1 MQRVLVA
8 ALAAVDALVA
18 AAAGLVAVLAPFTI
32 VWIAVFG
39 DTNAWGALWPA
50 TTRVW
55 QLGHLVPVRIDA
67 TDHAATLG
75 IPDAG
80 SAFWLSV
87 APLLFAAFTLFFAA
101 RSGRRAVQSG
111 APLIAVPTG
120 IVVFALVATGV
131 QLTSDNPVAIT
142 AAWQAI
148 LLPSAV
154 YAVGAVAG
162 AIKAGWNDGDG
173 GVIDRI
179 QDVVD
184 SWGPAWR
191 DVPTLIARGT
201 SVVIVGL
208 VCASA
213 VLFTILVALGGGE
226 VVTLFERTHA
236 DVVGATTL
244 TLAQLAYLP
253 TMLGWGVSW
262 IAGPGFALGTDTA
275 ISPSGTSLGV
285 VPGIPVFGI
294 LPEGGSGW
302 FLLVALVPVAL
313 GALAGWIARRS
324 YAEDWSYDGE
334 GHEHYGP
341 RVAIAVGIAVF
352 SGAVAALIA
361 AVSAG
366 SMGPGRLADVGADA
380 GPVALAVGL
389 EALLGAAILLLTP
402 MRRPLAWA
410 DVAEDDSN
418 EVAAGT

>member
-18 AAAGLVAVLAPFTI
+18 AAVGLVAVLAPFTI

-39 DTNAWGALWPA
+39 DTDAWGALWPA
-50 TTRVW
+50 TSRVW

-67 TDHAATLG
+67 SEYASALG

-80 SAFWLSV
+80 SAFWLTV

-111 APLIAVPTG
+111 APLIAVPAG
-120 IVVFALVATGV
+120 IIIFALAATGV
-131 QLTSDNPVAIT
+131 QLTSDNPVAF
-142 AAWQAI
+142 AATWQAV

-162 AIKAGWNDGDG
+162 AVRTAWSDGDG
-173 GVIDRI
+173 GVIDRL

-184 SWGPAWR
+184 SWGVAWR

-208 VCASA
+208 TCVSA
-213 VLFTILVALGGGE
+213 VLFAVLVAVGGGD
-226 VVTLFERTHA
+226 VVALFERTHA
-236 DVVGATTL
+236 DVIGATTL
-244 TLAQLAYLP
+244 TLAQLAYVP
-253 TMLGWGVSW
+253 TMLGWGISW
-262 IAGPGFALGTDTA
+262 IAGPGFALGSDTA

-285 VPGIPVFGI
+285 VPGVPIFGI

-302 FLLVALVPVAL
+302 LLLVALIPVAL
-313 GALAGWIARRS
+313 GALAGWIARRA
-324 YAEDWSYDGE
+324 YAEDWAYDGD

-341 RVAIAVGIAVF
+341 RVTIAVGIAVS

-361 AVSAG
+361 VVSGG
-366 SMGPGRLADVGADA
+366 SMGPGRLADIGADA

-402 MRRPLAWA
+402 MRRPLAWS
-410 DVAEDDSN
+410 DLGEDDSN
-418 EVAAGT
+418 EVEAGT